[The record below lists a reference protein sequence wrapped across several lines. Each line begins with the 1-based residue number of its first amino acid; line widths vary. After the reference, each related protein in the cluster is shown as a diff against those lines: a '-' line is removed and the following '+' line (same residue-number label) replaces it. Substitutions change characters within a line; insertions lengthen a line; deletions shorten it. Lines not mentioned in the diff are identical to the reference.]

1 MRQPSEHF
9 ILIIAFPLPLRLG
22 YTRARCYTGCCEDG
36 LPSNEFCA
44 RLEGHP
50 SSLPVRSALCVWTRR
65 SPDLLGVISA
75 SASPSF
81 SPGPYPTFLQSLSEM
96 GCKLHNCVPE
106 TENTFPQ
113 CLKYWKSLVFFRRRK
128 KKKLKQ
134 LHHLITPKIYTTCPS
149 QPWVHEPW
157 IALE

>member
-1 MRQPSEHF
+1 MKELKRKKLHVIECRPCVRQPSEHF

-81 SPGPYPTFLQSLSEM
+81 SPGPYPTFLQSLSDM
-96 GCKLHNCVPE
+96 GGKTADCVPKTCQHNCSVS
-106 TENTFPQ
+106 ENTD
-113 CLKYWKSLVFFRRRK
+113 
-128 KKKLKQ
+128 
-134 LHHLITPKIYTTCPS
+134 HHSKNRL
-149 QPWVHEPW
+149 
-157 IALE
+157 A